1 MKTKPFNIEEAKAGA
16 KVVTRDG
23 RPVRIVCFD
32 RKHGNDDLP
41 IIVLENYG
49 DGEFVGYCNS
59 QGSACMGYDN
69 IHDLFLVSEEEEP
82 KSIEIP
88 FGAKNSEFIKDEYY
102 IPEGCEARI
111 EGNKV
116 IIERVKK
123 EEESIFEKGLIE
135 VLKTYKPDIN
145 PKGEFTRVCVNI
157 DTKYLLDLARKE
169 LEENYYT
176 KVLDDRMVFK
186 SQLHNSDLQHAYE
199 MGKEDALK
207 DLPKWK
213 RVKSSSV
220 YPTIIDCINIP
231 RLCYREYEI
240 DIHQLIEKLPKQQDN
255 D

>member
-1 MKTKPFNIEEAKAGA
+1 MKTIPFDIEKAKAGT

-23 RPVRIVCFD
+23 RSVRIICWD
-32 RKHGNDDLP
+32 YNNMAP
-41 IIVLENYG
+41 IIALVQDKGLATEGTRYYRN
-49 DGEFVGYCNS
+49 DGTEFS
-59 QGSACMGYDN
+59 DN
-69 IHDLFLVSEEEEP
+69 RDFDLLLVSEEEDV

-88 FGAKNSEFIKDEYY
+88 FGAKDSEFIKDEYY